1 MGVNFNFLCPL
12 TLAWSPPHTHM
23 HTHTQLQ
30 TNLQTHTHTHAHA
43 HAHSHSHS
51 HTHPSY
57 LLCIASYTHWF
68 WCVCDEVK
76 WKLWAFYFLPS
87 ITLSYPLSHSLT
99 QLCTHTHTPM
109 HTLTLGFH
117 GGQKVSFVLYS
128 WSFSRWRKKKVDLI
142 LFTLN
147 CKKTQVGK
155 FGANEWKTDFQFGE
169 EKLSEKNLLC
179 QIFWIFAIV
188 NLELDSQLLKLQQKG
203 SNKN

>member
-76 WKLWAFYFLPS
+76 WKLWAFYFFPS
-87 ITLSYPLSHSLT
+87 LTLSYTTIHTHPLTPTHTLSHA
-99 QLCTHTHTPM
+99 HM

-128 WSFSRWRKKKVDLI
+128 WSFSRWRKKSW
-142 LFTLN
+142 LN
-147 CKKTQVGK
+147 PLHSELQKKPKLENLVPMIEKLTFNSVKKNFLKKT
-155 FGANEWKTDFQFGE
+155 FFANFFEFSPSWT
-169 EKLSEKNLLC
+169 S
-179 QIFWIFAIV
+179 
-188 NLELDSQLLKLQQKG
+188 S
-203 SNKN
+203 